1 MRLKSKLEL
10 REPIE
15 FAWLLG
21 LAFFLPLF
29 EAPKNLCWLGYV
41 STWLYNRIRGRD
53 WGGRWDGWDSLIVV
67 WIASGYIVAAFA
79 GVHHDEWSAA
89 NDILRY
95 GSVLWLV
102 KRSRYNERA
111 RLAVLSVLVASTLI
125 ALAWGYWTLYV
136 SKTDVYLSLNSVGNV
151 NHSAIYLAI
160 VFGVALSLGLA
171 YWSQLAVAGRM
182 MIGLTTL
189 ALGISVFFTDSRAAA
204 LAAVLFALVFTLVFF
219 ARQGKRISTSVVA
232 VGFAATVMLA
242 LNPGILEKTAD
253 QSAQGL
259 VLSKRDKIWKNGLVE
274 WRRFPL
280 FGVGMGN
287 FGRVTLVELQDWNKT
302 QNWTIRPSAEGLY
315 PHGHSLYVTALAER
329 GAFGT
334 AILLAVLLCW
344 AGTLAQ
350 AIPRSQDPSVEWA
363 LFGAALAGWLITVV
377 AGVVNTTLHHE
388 HAILSVLLLA
398 LWLNH
403 RAAPASPGQMESRPP
418 ARQPSS

>member
-1 MRLKSKLEL
+1 MRLNTKLEL

-29 EAPKNLCWLGYV
+29 EAPKNICWLGYV
-41 STWLYNRIRGRD
+41 LTWLYNRVRGRD
-53 WGGRWDGWDSLIVV
+53 WGGRWNGWDSLIAL

-79 GVHHDEWSAA
+79 GIHHDEWSGA

-111 RLAVLSVLVASTLI
+111 QLAVLGVLVVSALI
-125 ALAWGYWTLYV
+125 GLAWGYWTLYV
-136 SKTDVYLSLNSVGNV
+136 SRTDIYLALNSVGHV

-160 VFGVALSLGLA
+160 VFGIGLSLALA
-171 YWSQLAVAGRM
+171 YWSRMAMAGRM
-182 MIGLTTL
+182 MMGLTTL
-189 ALGISVFFTDSRAAA
+189 VLGFSIFSTASRAAIVS
-204 LAAVLFALVFTLVFF
+204 AVLFALVFTSVYFV
-219 ARQGKRISTSVVA
+219 RHGKRIWTSVVA
-232 VGFAATVMLA
+232 VAFAATVMLV
-242 LNPGILEKTAD
+242 LNPGIFEKTAY
-253 QSAQGL
+253 QSARGL
-259 VLSKRDKIWKNGLVE
+259 ELAYRDKIWKNGLVE

-287 FGRVTLVELQDWNKT
+287 FGRVTLIELQDWNRT
-302 QNWTIRPSAEGLY
+302 QNWTIRPSAEGLNV
-315 PHGHSLYVTALAER
+315 HGHSLYVTTLAER

-344 AGTLAQ
+344 ANTLARS
-350 AIPRSQDPSVEWA
+350 IPRSQDSPGEWT
-363 LFGAALAGWLITVV
+363 LFGAALSGWFITVV

-388 HAILSVLLLA
+388 HGILSVLLLA
-398 LWLNH
+398 LWLNQ
-403 RAAPASPGQMESRPP
+403 RAASASPEQVESRLS
-418 ARQPSS
+418 AQQPSS